1 MEQSR
6 RTAVPGVGIGG
17 PEQGLPEFQFHT
29 KVHHDAYSSAAP
41 AQVETH
47 SAIHNNQPLISSM
60 PLIMEHGSGFDSN
73 AHWMSMQVERTSR
86 ADSSHPL
93 RPLMPS
99 HVEHISGLDS
109 NQPLMSSMTS
119 RVERILGDENARPT
133 RPSMPSWVEHNEQ
146 VVVKLQDAPLLLP
159 CLKGNKKIPLRRPRA
174 HAADVQRVINKPSA
188 PAADVQ
194 QVINKPS
201 APAAPLTLPAAH
213 VRAKACVRKGLI
225 LDAANV
231 CKQPMSCLSS
241 FERSE
246 IIEFYQNVYF
256 LGPAANKIQGNA
268 QRALLTSDLEYV

>member
-6 RTAVPGVGIGG
+6 RIAVPGVRIGG

-60 PLIMEHGSGFDSN
+60 PLIREHGSGFDSN
-73 AHWMSMQVERTSR
+73 AHWMPMQVERTSR

-99 HVEHISGLDS
+99 QVEHISGLDS

-119 RVERILGDENARPT
+119 RVERISGDENARPT

-146 VVVKLQDAPLLLP
+146 IVVKLKDAPLLLP
-159 CLKGNKKIPLRRPRA
+159 CLNKNVPLHRPRA
-174 HAADVQRVINKPSA
+174 HVADVQREVIKKPSA
-188 PAADVQ
+188 PAAT
-194 QVINKPS
+194 
-201 APAAPLTLPAAH
+201 LTLPAAH
-213 VRAKACVRKGLI
+213 VPAKACARKGLS
-225 LDAANV
+225 LDVANA
-231 CKQPMSCLSS
+231 CKEPMSCLSS

-246 IIEFYQNVYF
+246 IMEFYQNVYF